1 MIDGMEEK
9 EEPVSGLTPADFDN
23 EEGGIATEPEE
34 GVESATEP
42 LIPTV
47 PPVTREEVSA
57 SGPRHGGLWAALLY
71 ALCTMSLGYPA
82 IAGKFLA
89 GPNSDQFVAGYAFRE
104 FGAAMLKATGGFA
117 QWNPYLF
124 GGMPYIAAMH
134 GDIFYP
140 TFILR
145 MLMPTDAA
153 MTWSFMLHLFL
164 AGLFTYQFV
173 RASGF
178 GFYPALFAGVAYM
191 MSGQLA
197 SLVSPGHDGKLSVSA
212 LFPLTLW
219 MLTLG
224 MRRGRKWSWGVLAL
238 TIGLAVLSPHPQLLQ
253 YLLLASGAF
262 TIHLAI
268 SLFRSRDVDTRVVLG
283 RMGLALLAV
292 AIGTAIGAIQYLPV
306 REYVAWSPRAGGL
319 ADYATATSYAW
330 PTKELFDAYL
340 PQFTGM
346 IEAYWGENAIHL
358 HSDYIGAVVLL
369 LAGAGLVGLRKD
381 PRKGFLWF
389 WAVTFVIALLWA
401 LGGHT
406 PFYKLPYAIIP
417 GTKYF
422 RAPATVFFVGMM
434 ALSVLSAA
442 GVERVLTRQIPFKY
456 AFGWLA
462 FAVVIALLGSFGVLT
477 DFARALAPDEMV
489 DAVIANSL
497 EVMIGAWRSGAF
509 VLLTVV
515 AVIFYKRGKI
525 NMKTAG
531 WAFAV
536 LAAADSWTIMHNY
549 WVFSPPASITYR
561 SNAAIDRIKADP
573 APSRVLAIELE
584 RNDRRDTDLQGDGL
598 MVHRVRNLLGYHGN
612 QLGRYNE
619 FLEKNQGFQQ
629 IFNPRM
635 WQVYNVRYLLT
646 NTADVSQFF
655 PGAQWVIGP
664 VADAAGTNVY
674 LYRLPGDNPFAWVA
688 PMIVKADDP
697 SAGATLLNQAFDVR
711 RAALF
716 APDADVA
723 AVENPSELP
732 LPPAISARVTSYAPG
747 RISLELS
754 NPAPA
759 GSALLVSENYFPGW
773 TAKVDGTPAPTARAD
788 YTLIGV
794 QLPTGGRKIDLT
806 FEDPA
811 YKQGKIITILALILT
826 AVLIAGGIFT
836 ERRTVA

>member
-253 YLLLASGAF
+253 YLLLGSGAF

-292 AIGTAIGAIQYLPV
+292 AIGAAIGAIQYLPV

-442 GVERVLTRQIPFKY
+442 GVERVLF
-456 AFGWLA
+456 
-462 FAVVIALLGSFGVLT
+462 
-477 DFARALAPDEMV
+477 
-489 DAVIANSL
+489 
-497 EVMIGAWRSGAF
+497 
-509 VLLTVV
+509 
-515 AVIFYKRGKI
+515 
-525 NMKTAG
+525 
-531 WAFAV
+531 
-536 LAAADSWTIMHNY
+536 
-549 WVFSPPASITYR
+549 
-561 SNAAIDRIKADP
+561 
-573 APSRVLAIELE
+573 
-584 RNDRRDTDLQGDGL
+584 
-598 MVHRVRNLLGYHGN
+598 
-612 QLGRYNE
+612 
-619 FLEKNQGFQQ
+619 
-629 IFNPRM
+629 
-635 WQVYNVRYLLT
+635 
-646 NTADVSQFF
+646 
-655 PGAQWVIGP
+655 
-664 VADAAGTNVY
+664 
-674 LYRLPGDNPFAWVA
+674 
-688 PMIVKADDP
+688 
-697 SAGATLLNQAFDVR
+697 
-711 RAALF
+711 
-716 APDADVA
+716 
-723 AVENPSELP
+723 
-732 LPPAISARVTSYAPG
+732 
-747 RISLELS
+747 
-754 NPAPA
+754 
-759 GSALLVSENYFPGW
+759 
-773 TAKVDGTPAPTARAD
+773 
-788 YTLIGV
+788 
-794 QLPTGGRKIDLT
+794 
-806 FEDPA
+806 
-811 YKQGKIITILALILT
+811 
-826 AVLIAGGIFT
+826 
-836 ERRTVA
+836 